1 MSHETLIYEK
11 ENGIAIVTL
20 NRPASVNAINTQMH
34 NELEE
39 VVADIESDRE
49 VRVVIITGGQKCFC
63 AGADIK
69 EKLPPG
75 VMRKGEAELWR
86 RIENLDRPVI
96 AAISGYALG
105 GGLQLALACDLRIA
119 SETAQ
124 FGLPE
129 VKLGAAPGSGGMQR
143 LPRTIGIT
151 KAKEMLFLG
160 DPIDAEEGY
169 RVGLVNKVVP
179 VASLMDETKKLAST
193 LASRAPHALK
203 IAKKCVDIGLQMD
216 LVSALEFDTAYTR
229 SEMSSAEALALFQKQ
244 KDAFAERHSPETG
257 TQ

>member
-1 MSHETLIYEK
+1 MSYGALIYEK
-11 ENGIAIVTL
+11 GNGIAIVTL
-20 NRPASVNAINTQMH
+20 DRPASVNAINTQMH

-39 VVADIESDRE
+39 AVTDIEGDRE
-49 VRVVIITGGQKCFC
+49 VRVVIITGGEKCFC

-69 EKLPPG
+69 EKFPPG

-143 LPRTIGIT
+143 LPRIIGIT

-160 DPIDAEEGY
+160 DPIDAQEAF

-179 VASLMDETKKLAST
+179 VASLMDEAKKLAST
-193 LASRAPHALK
+193 LVSRAPHALK

-216 LVSALEFDTAYTR
+216 LASALEFDTAYTW
-229 SEMSSAEALALFQKQ
+229 SQMSSPEALALFEKRKEAFTQK
-244 KDAFAERHSPETG
+244 RSPETG
-257 TQ
+257 TE